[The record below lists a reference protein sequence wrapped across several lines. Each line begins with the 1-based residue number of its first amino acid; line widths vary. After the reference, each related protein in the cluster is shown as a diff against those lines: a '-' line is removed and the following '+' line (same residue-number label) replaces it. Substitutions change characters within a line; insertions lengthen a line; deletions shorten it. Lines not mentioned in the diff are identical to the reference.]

1 MRIEFVSTL
10 LSPIKGR
17 VLFAAKQ
24 QKWRKKNKHNRTT
37 ISENCPIEVVTVG
50 KETYGCLNVHWY
62 GREEERLY
70 IGNYCSIASN
80 VHFIL
85 GGEHSYKRIT
95 NFPFPELIYH
105 NEFDGV
111 CKGPIIIED
120 DVWIGFGAI
129 ILSGVTLGKGCVIG
143 AGSVVTKNVPPY
155 AIYAGNR
162 VVKYRF
168 NENVIKKLMKF
179 NLNQL
184 DYENYREF
192 CKIELTEENVDIIL
206 NKIFIREISNE
217 DKLEKVQ

>member
-1 MRIEFVSTL
+1 M
-10 LSPIKGR
+10 
-17 VLFAAKQ
+17 
-24 QKWRKKNKHNRTT
+24 
-37 ISENCPIEVVTVG
+37 
-50 KETYGCLNVHWY
+50 
-62 GREEERLY
+62 
-70 IGNYCSIASN
+70 
-80 VHFIL
+80 
-85 GGEHSYKRIT
+85 
-95 NFPFPELIYH
+95 IYH